1 MKRTRGTGTI
11 ERRIIGGKC
20 VYCARMPD
28 AERKLLGKFDTL
40 REAAAALD
48 HVMKLAASGRVSVA
62 RKLADYGLT
71 VFDAREKEGYRSV
84 RDSRSAWRQHVMDW
98 PPAQLD
104 LSEVRRKHV
113 LEWVRGL
120 RAKGLAR
127 QSIVNA
133 LNTLRA
139 VFRAAVDAE
148 LAESN
153 PCDGVAVKREARTEE
168 TSTWLSLDE
177 LARVFWSVDLPAK
190 HLIAFASA
198 TGLRQGEMI
207 ALLAADVHLTGPA
220 PHVVVRYGSPGK
232 PTKSGRI
239 RKVPLLPL
247 ALAAAQS
254 WAQLRTPAE
263 HGSPQYFFSSV
274 RGGPRD
280 KGHPVGR
287 HALWAGWMAAAGIAR
302 TVRWHDLR
310 HTCATLLL
318 TGAFGPPWSMEAV
331 KEMLGHSSITVTER
345 YAKATGSLAE
355 AAAALTH
362 QRPTQPT
369 SATFSQPAAL
379 RNSADLQGFQ
389 SHLRESNSR
398 PTVYEASGKPSAI
411 NQLGADGG
419 LAVALLRRAAVTGD
433 VPRAAVE
440 WAAALLDAAERGDV
454 RRPA

>member
-1 MKRTRGTGTI
+1 MKRARGTGTI
-11 ERRIIGGKC
+11 ERRMIGGQV

-28 AERKLLGKFDTL
+28 AERKLLGKFGTL

-48 HVMKLAASGRVSVA
+48 HVMALAAAGRVAVA
-62 RKLADYGLT
+62 RKLGDYGLT
-71 VFDAREKEGYRSV
+71 VLDVREKEGYRSV
-84 RDSRSAWRQHVMDW
+84 RDSRSMWRSHVLPW
-98 PPAQLD
+98 PAAQLD
-104 LSEVRRKHV
+104 IGDIRRKHV
-113 LEWVRGL
+113 LEWTRSL

-127 QSIVNA
+127 QSVVNA
-133 LNTLRA
+133 LTTLRA
-139 VFRAAVDAE
+139 VFRAAVDSE
-148 LAESN
+148 LVAAN
-153 PCDGVAVKREARTEE
+153 PCDGVAIKREGRTEE
-168 TSTWLSLDE
+168 ASTWLSLDE
-177 LARVFWSVDLPAK
+177 LARVFWASDLPAK
-190 HLIAFASA
+190 HLIAFAAA

-207 ALLAADVHLTGPA
+207 ALLEADVHLGAA
-220 PHVVVRYGSPGK
+220 PHVVVRFGSPGR

-254 WAQLRTPAE
+254 WSRLRTPAE
-263 HGSPQYFFSSV
+263 HGSPQYFFSST

-287 HALWAGWMAAAGIAR
+287 HALWAGWMAAAGITR

-331 KEMLGHSSITVTER
+331 KELLGHSSIVVTER

-355 AAAALTH
+355 AAAELTH
-362 QRPTQPT
+362 RRPTQPT
-369 SATFSQPAAL
+369 SAPSREPAAL
-379 RNSADLQGFQ
+379 HNSADLQGFQ

-398 PTVYEASGKPSAI
+398 PTVYETNGKASTIS
-411 NQLGADGG
+411 QLSGDSG
-419 LAVALLRRAAVTGD
+419 LAVALLRRAALIGD
-433 VPRAAVE
+433 VPRSAVE
-440 WAAALLDAAERGDV
+440 WAAHLLDAAERGETV